1 MPDAEERRAW
11 VLLIPLPPSLEEQR
25 GVRGPLHPTL
35 PPEAR
40 HEFVDVVAPGM
51 MALMSTV
58 EVRPEQARWFTSH
71 LPYADGAISA
81 LAQAGVHPPTGP
93 AGEGLPPLCRL
104 PQWQPRGWGVLTG
117 HSGLSGLAEA
127 DLPALGRES
136 GDAFADRVSA
146 GVDAFTF
153 ALHTWR
159 VPLGVI
165 LVDEEVMD
173 HIVAHLDAEVS
184 GMPRWSD
191 LLAERKQEASTG
203 ARRGRT
209 PWPAL
214 REVVL

>member
-1 MPDAEERRAW
+1 MPDAEERKAW
-11 VLLIPLPPSLEEQR
+11 VLLIPLPPSLEERR

-40 HEFVDVVAPGM
+40 HEFVDAIAPGM
-51 MALMSTV
+51 MALMATV
-58 EVRPEQARWFTSH
+58 GVRPEEARWFASH
-71 LPYADGAISA
+71 LPYAEGAISA
-81 LAQAGVHPPTGP
+81 LAQAGVHPPRVP
-93 AGEGLPPLCRL
+93 ADEGLPSLCRL

-117 HSGLSGLAEA
+117 HSGLAEA
-127 DLPALGRES
+127 DLPALGREP
-136 GDAFADRVSA
+136 GDAFSDRVSN

-153 ALHTWR
+153 ALRIWR
-159 VPLGVI
+159 IPLGVI

-173 HIVAHLDAEVS
+173 HIVAHLDGEAP

-191 LLAERKQEASTG
+191 LLAERKQEADTG
-203 ARRGRT
+203 GRRRRT